1 MKKIYGDGINLDT
14 EGIQEL
20 LDSGT
25 PLVELPVPEKE
36 YIYRVQV
43 GAYSKKSGAEK
54 MLSDLRAA
62 GFGGIIVKSEK

>member
-36 YIYRVQV
+36 YLI
-43 GAYSKKSGAEK
+43 
-54 MLSDLRAA
+54 D
-62 GFGGIIVKSEK
+62 